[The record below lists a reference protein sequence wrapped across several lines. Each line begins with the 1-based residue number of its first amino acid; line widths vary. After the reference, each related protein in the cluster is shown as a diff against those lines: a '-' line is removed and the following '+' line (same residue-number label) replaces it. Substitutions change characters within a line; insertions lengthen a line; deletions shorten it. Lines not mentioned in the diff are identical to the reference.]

1 MESQDATTDFLF
13 EWFGKY
19 AQLERILSDKGP
31 LFFAEL
37 VKAFLKRF
45 GLKIT
50 IGSPYHPYRTRKVER
65 TVQFVITIISK
76 LSYSLISEW
85 DL

>member
-19 AQLERILSDKGP
+19 GQLERILSDKGP

-45 GLKIT
+45 GLKI
-50 IGSPYHPYRTRKVER
+50 YYR
-65 TVQFVITIISK
+65 IALSSISNAEGGTH
-76 LSYSLISEW
+76 SSVR
-85 DL
+85 